1 MIPVIFQ
8 IGIKLKR
15 IFLSTNRLVKVK
27 IYTVNKHIELAQW
40 GTAVQKIY
48 VLLVLLLYTNTMQ
61 TFKTLSLLKAEP

>member
-15 IFLSTNRLVKVK
+15 ILPSTNRLVKIK
-27 IYTVNKHIELAQW
+27 IYTVNKHIEVVQW